1 MKKGYNC
8 HRKTYTRV
16 YHKKRILAIHL
27 TAYGNTKDAFLQ
39 HERWHIRTQKVAFR
53 NVKGMLL
60 QYNMC
65 HLIL

>member
-1 MKKGYNC
+1 MQK
-8 HRKTYTRV
+8 
-16 YHKKRILAIHL
+16 
-27 TAYGNTKDAFLQ
+27 TAYSNTKGAFLQ